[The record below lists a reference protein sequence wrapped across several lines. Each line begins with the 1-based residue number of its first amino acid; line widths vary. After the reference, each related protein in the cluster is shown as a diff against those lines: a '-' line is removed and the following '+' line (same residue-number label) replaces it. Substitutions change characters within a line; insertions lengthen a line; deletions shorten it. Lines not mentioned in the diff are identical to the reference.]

1 MFKSF
6 IIGYVS
12 GIISTLLCICGC
24 YIYRRAVR
32 RTSADGESITAT
44 EQRQSD
50 VCKRLDS
57 NERTASKLIQK
68 AKDILDSGKH
78 TSSN

>member
-32 RTSADGESITAT
+32 RTSADSESIAAT

>member
-24 YIYRRAVR
+24 YIYKRAVR
-32 RTSADGESITAT
+32 RTSADSESIAAT